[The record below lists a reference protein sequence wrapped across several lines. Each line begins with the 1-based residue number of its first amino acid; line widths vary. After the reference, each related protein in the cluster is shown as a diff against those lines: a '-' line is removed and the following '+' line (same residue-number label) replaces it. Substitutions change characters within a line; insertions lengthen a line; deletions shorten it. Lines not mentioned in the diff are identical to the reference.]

1 MDQVELDL
9 KVLKGESKEQWTK
22 LNLIWKFYWF
32 PMALNK
38 YEPPQP
44 GQVGFCEISFWL
56 RFGRIL
62 KSKSHNPRTTE
73 TFAPKST
80 DFNEYIFSEIID
92 FKSEKELFLSLYNN
106 SFVTFVQM
114 YQ

>member
-9 KVLKGESKEQWTK
+9 KVLLVSDGVEQ
-22 LNLIWKFYWF
+22 IW
-32 PMALNK
+32 AT
-38 YEPPQP
+38 
-44 GQVGFCEISFWL
+44 
-56 RFGRIL
+56 
-62 KSKSHNPRTTE
+62 HNPVKLDSVKFHFGWDLGEFWRARVTILE
-73 TFAPKST
+73 PFAPKST
-80 DFNEYIFSEIID
+80 DFIEYIFSEIID